1 MDFELNEQQQMLK
14 ETVAEFAKEKIAP
27 VARQYDE
34 SAEFPFEIIRE
45 MGKLD
50 LLGVLIDE
58 KYGGAGLGALDF
70 VIVMEEI
77 SKVDASV
84 GVTLGVQNSLGIT
97 VLQNYGSEEQK
108 KKYLPKIASGEIIT
122 AFGLTEPMA
131 GSDVT
136 VLDTT
141 AVKEG
146 GEWVINGLKCFI
158 TNGGVADLVTVLA
171 TSNKARGTRGIS
183 AFLVEKGTPGYS
195 IGKKEDKMGIRA
207 SDTSELVFENCR
219 IPEANLVGREGIG
232 FKAFLEALD
241 SGRIGIGAQALG
253 IAEGAYEAALK
264 YSKERVQF
272 GSQIGRFQGM
282 SWMLADMAT
291 QINAAKWMVYHAAW
305 LKDMK
310 RPYAKEA
317 AMAKLFAS
325 EVSRDVV
332 HKALQVHGGYGFMK
346 DYDVERFYRDQRITE
361 IYEGTSE
368 IQRNVIASAILK

>member
-1 MDFELNEQQQMLK
+1 MDFELNEQQVMLRD
-14 ETVAEFAKEKIAP
+14 TVAEFARERIAP
-27 VARQYDE
+27 VARKYDE
-34 SAEFPFEIIRE
+34 SGEFPFEIIRE

-77 SKVDASV
+77 SKVDASI

-97 VLQNYGSEEQK
+97 VLMNYGSEEQK
-108 KKYLPKIASGEIIT
+108 QKYLPKIASGEIIT
-122 AFGLTEPMA
+122 AFGLTEPGA

-136 VLDTT
+136 VLDST
-141 AVKEG
+141 ATKDG
-146 GEWVINGLKCFI
+146 KEWVINGLKCFI

-171 TSNKARGTRGIS
+171 TSNKSRGTRGIS
-183 AFLVEKGTPGYS
+183 AFLVEKGTPGFS
-195 IGKKEDKMGIRA
+195 IGKKEHKMGIRA

-219 IPEANLVGREGIG
+219 VPEENLIGREGIG

-272 GSQIGRFQGM
+272 GSQIGRFQGV

-332 HKALQVHGGYGFMK
+332 HKALQVHGGYGYMK
-346 DYDVERFYRDQRITE
+346 EYDVERFYRDQRITE

-368 IQRNVIASAILK
+368 IQRNVIASYILK